1 VLRQS
6 PNYVLASSHAA
17 RPKLLER
24 GVTLIEMMMVV
35 TLIAIMAAISFP
47 AVTSGIDSLRLSSA
61 TDAVVAL
68 INRGVNRAERRQ
80 LAVEVAILRSQNAL
94 ELHSVDRSLNVR
106 LDLPDGVQ
114 IAKILPEIP
123 GMVDE
128 EKQRSYLLHPGGTVP
143 RFGVELVNRRGARRI
158 VRVDPVTG
166 VPLIEN
172 L

>member
-1 VLRQS
+1 MLCCQ
-6 PNYVLASSHAA
+6 AA
-17 RPKLLER
+17 RPKLATR
-24 GVTLIEMMMVV
+24 GVTLIEMMVVV
-35 TLIAIMAAISFP
+35 TLIALIAAISFP
-47 AVTSGIDSLRLSSA
+47 AITSGIDSLRLSSA

-106 LDLPDGVQ
+106 LDLPDGVR
-114 IAKILPEIP
+114 INKILPEIP
-123 GMVDE
+123 ALGDD

-143 RFGVELVNRRGARRI
+143 RFGLELMNRRGARRI